1 MNRSVLKKKADNW
14 TRLLQAAEK
23 TTYRYGFG
31 NTAIADIAKEARIPL
46 GNVYYYFKTKDE
58 IGDAIIDLRLAR
70 LRTLL
75 QELDKL
81 ACPRDRLCGFV
92 QLKIDRREKL
102 ARAGCPVGT
111 LCSELHKQGGPV
123 AMRSTVLFA
132 EALAWLEAQFKALG
146 KGVDSR
152 GLAVHLLSATQG
164 MSVLAHTFHDP
175 GLIDIESARLMQW
188 IREL

>member
-1 MNRSVLKKKADNW
+1 MRKLKQDNRS
-14 TRLLQAAEK
+14 RLGQAAMNVS
-23 TTYRYGFG
+23 YRCGFG
-31 NTAIADIAKEARIPL
+31 AATLADIAKEARVPL
-46 GNVYYYFKTKDE
+46 GNVYYYFKSKDE
-58 IGDAIIDLRLAR
+58 IGDAIIDLRLGR

-75 QELDKL
+75 QELDELPSSK
-81 ACPRDRLCGFV
+81 DRLCGFV

-175 GLIDIESARLMQW
+175 GLIDIEAARLMQW